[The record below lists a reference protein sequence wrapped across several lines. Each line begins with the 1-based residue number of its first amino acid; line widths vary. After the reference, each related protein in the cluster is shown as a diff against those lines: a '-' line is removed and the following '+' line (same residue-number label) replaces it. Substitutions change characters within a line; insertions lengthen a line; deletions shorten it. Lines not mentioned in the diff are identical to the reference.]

1 MSNKNESK
9 ILEQEKN
16 ILKKEE
22 AILAEV
28 KTEEKEIKKAG
39 KRMLFA
45 AYGALLIVV
54 IAIGGFAYWQY
65 HSTRILID
73 KAQITAPEI
82 DLGPSAPGVLQ
93 EVFVRVGDEVPA
105 DTVVARVDNQ
115 SIKTK
120 VGGLVISV
128 QKDVGKR
135 FNPGEAVVSLI
146 DPRELRVV
154 GRIQE
159 DEGLKDVRVGQPVSF
174 TVDAFG
180 SRVFYGTVDAV
191 APTSN
196 ESGIVFNISDKRETR
211 EFNVSARY
219 YLTTYPELRNG
230 MSAKIIVDK
239 N

>member
-211 EFNVSARY
+211 EFNVSVRY
-219 YLTTYPELRNG
+219 DLTTYPELRNG

>member
-1 MSNKNESK
+1 MSNKNESD
-9 ILEQEKN
+9 ILKKEEK

-28 KTEEKEIKKAG
+28 KAEEKEIKKAG
-39 KRMLFA
+39 KRVLLA
-45 AYGALLIVV
+45 AYGALLAVV

-65 HSTRILID
+65 HSTRISID
-73 KAQITAPEI
+73 KSQIIAPQI
-82 DLGPSAPGVLQ
+82 DLGPSVPGVLQ

-120 VGGLVISV
+120 VAGLVISV
-128 QKDVGKR
+128 QKDIGKR

-154 GRIQE
+154 GRIPE
-159 DEGLKDVRVGQPVSF
+159 DAGLKDVRVGQAASF

-180 SRVFYGTVDAV
+180 SRVFYGTVDAI

-211 EFNVSARY
+211 QFDVSVRY
-219 YLTTYPELRNG
+219 DITTYPELRNG
-230 MSAKIIVDK
+230 MSAKIVIEK